1 MSTTNLDLIVETYG
15 ADIVYPLEDLI
26 EDISIEYVVP
36 KEKVEQK
43 LCEIYDRV
51 EQSWATLPTDIR
63 YYQVLAR
70 TKMYYAIYHK
80 RK

>member
-1 MSTTNLDLIVETYG
+1 MSTTNLDVIVETYG
-15 ADIVYPLEDLI
+15 EHIMYPLEDLI
-26 EDISIEYVVP
+26 EDVSIEYVVP

-51 EQSWATLPTDIR
+51 EQTWKGIPTDIR

-70 TKMYYAIYHK
+70 TKMYYQIYY
-80 RK
+80 RRR